1 MDKIKICLAIP
12 GSHTDRKLWSGTHH
26 TLFEELQK
34 REDVEL
40 SLLEYNLDNYKI
52 YRFFY
57 KPIKKYIYTWNSN
70 QDFIVRLISIH
81 AIRKALIKN
90 TKYVD

>member
-34 REDVEL
+34 ERMW
-40 SLLEYNLDNYKI
+40 NYL
-52 YRFFY
+52 F
-57 KPIKKYIYTWNSN
+57 WN
-70 QDFIVRLISIH
+70 II
-81 AIRKALIKN
+81 
-90 TKYVD
+90 